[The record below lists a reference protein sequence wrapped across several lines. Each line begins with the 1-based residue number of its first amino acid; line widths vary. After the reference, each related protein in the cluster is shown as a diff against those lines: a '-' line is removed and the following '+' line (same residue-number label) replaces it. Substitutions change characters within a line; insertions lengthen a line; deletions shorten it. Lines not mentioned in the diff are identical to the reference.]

1 MDMHTAYLSIG
12 SNMGDREDNLRRA
25 IEILQDNDNIEV
37 TKCANIYETEPVG
50 YDDQPYFLNTCLELK
65 TTLDPYALLKVC
77 QKIENDLHRVR
88 IIRNGPRTI
97 DLDILLYDDLI
108 SYDPILTLPHPR
120 MYERA
125 FVLCPLKDITDY
137 TGKIPEDKTVKLV
150 DKPYI

>member
-1 MDMHTAYLSIG
+1 MHTAYLSIG
-12 SNMGDREDNLRRA
+12 SNMGDREENLRSA
-25 IEILQDNDNIEV
+25 IDLLNADEAIEV

-65 TTLDPYALLKVC
+65 TSLDPYSLLKVC

-108 SYDPILTLPHPR
+108 SYDPILTIPHPR

-125 FVLCPLKDITDY
+125 FVLYPLKDITDY
-137 TGKIPEDKTVKLV
+137 SGKIPEDKSVKLV
-150 DKPYI
+150 DEPYI

>member
-12 SNMGDREDNLRRA
+12 SNMGDREENLRSA
-25 IEILQDNDNIEV
+25 IDLLNADEAIEV

-65 TTLDPYALLKVC
+65 TSLDPYSLLKVC

-108 SYDPILTLPHPR
+108 SYDPILTIPHPR

-125 FVLCPLKDITDY
+125 FVLYPLKDITDY
-137 TGKIPEDKTVKLV
+137 SGKIPEDKSVKLV
-150 DKPYI
+150 DEPYI

>member
-12 SNMGDREDNLRRA
+12 SNMGEREENPRSA
-25 IEILQDNDNIEV
+25 IDLLNADEAIEV

-65 TTLDPYALLKVC
+65 TSLDPYSLLKVC

-108 SYDPILTLPHPR
+108 SYDPILTIPHPR

-125 FVLCPLKDITDY
+125 FVLYPLKDITDY
-137 TGKIPEDKTVKLV
+137 SGKIPEDKSVKLV
-150 DKPYI
+150 DEPYI

>member
-1 MDMHTAYLSIG
+1 
-12 SNMGDREDNLRRA
+12 MGDREENLRSA
-25 IEILQDNDNIEV
+25 IDLLNADEAIEV

-65 TTLDPYALLKVC
+65 TSLDPYSLLKVC

-108 SYDPILTLPHPR
+108 SYDPILTIPHPR

-125 FVLCPLKDITDY
+125 FVLYPLKDITDY
-137 TGKIPEDKTVKLV
+137 SGKIPEDKSVKLV
-150 DKPYI
+150 DEPYI

>member
-1 MDMHTAYLSIG
+1 MGMHTAYLSIG
-12 SNMGDREDNLRRA
+12 SNMGDREENLRSA
-25 IEILQDNDNIEV
+25 IDLLNADEAIEV

-65 TTLDPYALLKVC
+65 TSLDPYSLLKVC

-108 SYDPILTLPHPR
+108 SYDPILTIPHPR

-125 FVLCPLKDITDY
+125 FVLYPLKDITDY
-137 TGKIPEDKTVKLV
+137 SGKIPEDKSVKLV
-150 DKPYI
+150 DEPYI